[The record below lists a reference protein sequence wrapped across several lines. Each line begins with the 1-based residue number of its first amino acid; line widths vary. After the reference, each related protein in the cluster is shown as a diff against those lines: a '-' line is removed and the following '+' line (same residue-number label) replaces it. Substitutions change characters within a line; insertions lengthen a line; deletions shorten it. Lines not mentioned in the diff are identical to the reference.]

1 MNSLKNAWKS
11 LGVGRTAVSLSIA
24 RMADAIGNSLLFV
37 IIPLYVSALPNHL
50 VHFPKVL
57 MIGILLSS
65 YGLAN
70 AILQPFAGAISDRI
84 GHHKRFIQA
93 GLILI
98 ALATLG
104 FAFANRY
111 LDLLGL
117 RIAQGLGLALEIPPT
132 MALLAI
138 VTHQSTRGGA
148 MGFYTTMRM
157 LGLTIGPLVGGYLH
171 DHYGFNT
178 VFYVGAGILFAATL
192 IVQFGVVHLKQEND
206 SASKHSGI
214 IDMSLISPGIAASA
228 VATFLMASAFTLVT
242 TLENEFNSRL
252 NINAFG
258 FSIAFSA
265 LMVGR
270 LLFQVPLGH
279 WSDKRG
285 RKPFV
290 LIGLIFMAVTTA
302 LLGEVQ
308 SLFQFAGLR
317 FLQGIAAAAIV
328 APALAYA
335 GDIAQR
341 DSRGKQGQQMSI
353 VTMGF
358 GLGIAFGP
366 LLAGVL
372 SIVFFELAFW
382 VDGFLCLVGSL
393 VVYLFMSETVQIPKN
408 R

>member
-1 MNSLKNAWKS
+1 MSYLSKAWRS
-11 LGVGRTAVSLSIA
+11 LGVDGTAVSLSIA

-37 IIPLYVSALPNHL
+37 VIPLYVAALPNHI
-50 VHFPKVL
+50 VHLPKVL

-65 YGLAN
+65 YGFAN
-70 AILQPFAGAISDRI
+70 AILQPFAGAVSDRI
-84 GHHKRFIQA
+84 GHYKHFIQG

-98 ALATLG
+98 GLATLG

-117 RIAQGLGLALEIPPT
+117 RVVQGLGLALEIPPT
-132 MALLAI
+132 MAILAI
-138 VTHQSTRGGA
+138 VTQQRTRGSA

-157 LGLTIGPLVGGYLH
+157 LGLAIGPLVGGYLH
-171 DHYGFNT
+171 DHFGFNT
-178 VFYVGAGILFAATL
+178 VFYTGAGILFAATL
-192 IVQFGVVHLKQEND
+192 IVHYGVEDVKQEGE
-206 SASKHSGI
+206 SAGKHLRI
-214 IDMSLISPGIAASA
+214 IDMSLISPGIAAAS

-279 WSDKRG
+279 WSDKIG
-285 RKPFV
+285 RRPFV
-290 LIGLIFMAVTTA
+290 LVGLIFMAGTTA

-308 SLFQFAGLR
+308 NLFQFAGLR
-317 FLQGIAAAAIV
+317 FAQGIAAAAIV

-366 LLAGVL
+366 LLAGIL
-372 SIVFFELAFW
+372 SLLFFELAFW
-382 VDGFLCLVGSL
+382 VDGLLCLLGAV
-393 VVYLFMSETVQIPKN
+393 VVYFSMTETVKT
-408 R
+408 